1 VPTILS
7 HLAPPL
13 AMRLGFG
20 KLAIPGRLLF
30 AGLLASILPDLDV
43 LAFRL
48 HIPYSHVLGHRGFS
62 HSLLFALGL
71 ATLAVAGASLLRSSR
86 PLAFIFVGL
95 AALSHPLLDM
105 ITNGGLGVA
114 LWWPWSSARV
124 FAPWQVIEV
133 SPLSLHRLLGPRGIA
148 VIESELLWVWLP
160 ALLAGLALLAGRWMA
175 GPGVAPETLER
186 RLAHR
191 PTGIFIFAAAGLWLA
206 ADLGLFAPA
215 DDHYLAHHTGA
226 FSALLLP
233 ALFALGGALLHKPL
247 RQDTH
252 PAGLLRWLLPLAVG
266 VNLLLAYALC
276 AAIIDKIARIGAR
289 LAYEGNI
296 SLSFDTALL
305 IASLWASFA
314 GATYALHRW
323 APLGLRSE
331 FLSRAAL
338 ALVVVSSLLP
348 VLYMLNVTPYLHFRS

>member
-13 AMRLGFG
+13 ALRLGLG
-20 KLAIPGRLLF
+20 KLAIPRRLLV

-71 ATLAVAGASLLRSSR
+71 ATLAVAGVSLLRSSR
-86 PLAFIFVGL
+86 LLAFIFVGL

-114 LWWPWSSARV
+114 LWWPWSSTRV

-160 ALLAGLALLAGRWMA
+160 ALLAGLALLAGRCIA
-175 GPGVAPETLER
+175 GPGLEPETLER

-191 PTGIFIFAAAGLWLA
+191 PTGIFILAVACLWLA
-206 ADLGLFAPA
+206 ADLGLFPPA
-215 DDHYLAHHTGA
+215 DDHYLAHHTWA

-233 ALFALGGALLHKPL
+233 ALLALGGALLQKPVH
-247 RQDTH
+247 REAH
-252 PAGLLRWLLPLAVG
+252 PAGIRRWLLRLAVG
-266 VNLLLAYALC
+266 ANLTLAYALS
-276 AAIIDKIARIGAR
+276 AAIIEQTTQLGAR

-296 SLSFDTALL
+296 SLSLDMVLL

-314 GATYALHRW
+314 GATYALRRW

-331 FLSRAAL
+331 FVSQAAL
-338 ALVVVSSLLP
+338 ALVVISSLLP
-348 VLYMLNVTPYLHFRS
+348 IIYLLNVMPYIHFRS

>member
-1 VPTILS
+1 
-7 HLAPPL
+7 
-13 AMRLGFG
+13 MRLGLG
-20 KLAIPGRLLF
+20 KNTVSPRLLF

-62 HSLLFALGL
+62 HSLLCALGL
-71 ATLAVAGASLLRSSR
+71 ALLAMAGASLLRSSR
-86 PLAFIFVGL
+86 PLAFGFVGL

-160 ALLAGLALLAGRWMA
+160 ALLAGLALLAGRRIA
-175 GPGVAPETLER
+175 GPGVEPEELAR
-186 RLAHR
+186 RLSHR
-191 PTGIFIFAAAGLWLA
+191 PTGIFIFSAACLWLLAGLGLLDSTNDNYFVRRIWA
-206 ADLGLFAPA
+206 A
-215 DDHYLAHHTGA
+215 
-226 FSALLLP
+226 SSLLLP
-233 ALFALGGALLHKPL
+233 ALFALGGALLQKSAH
-247 RQDTH
+247 RDAH
-252 PAGLLRWLLPLAVG
+252 PAGLWRWLLPLAVG
-266 VNLLLAYALC
+266 ANVLLAYTLC
-276 AAIIDKIARIGAR
+276 TAIIEQIARLGAR
-289 LAYEGNI
+289 LTYEGNI
-296 SLSFDTALL
+296 ALSLDTVLL
-305 IASLWASFA
+305 IAPLWAAFA
-314 GATYALHRW
+314 GATYALRCW

-348 VLYMLNVTPYLHFRS
+348 VLYLLNATPYIHFRS